1 MWFIWFFILFFWLYY
16 LISDSTNLKIY
27 DKHFENNKWTCIS
40 WYSLF
45 HLAHEEYFTRLSR
58 STVLLI
64 NWTLQGV
71 FIACIYGNQLLGS
84 PMIIWTAVIAFVA
97 TILFPFIWGELIFKK
112 IYNSNETKFEN
123 MKLMKGTID
132 KEKIE
137 PFETKVDECE

>member
-1 MWFIWFFILFFWLYY
+1 MWFIWFFVLFFWLFY

-27 DKHFENNKWTCIS
+27 DKKFENNKLTCIS
-40 WYSLF
+40 WYSIF

-58 STVLLI
+58 TTGLLI

-71 FIACIYGNQLLGS
+71 FIASIYGNQLLGS
-84 PMIIWTAVIAFVA
+84 PMIIWTAVVALVA
-97 TILFPFIWGELIFKK
+97 TMPFPFFWGQLIFKK
-112 IYNSNETKFEN
+112 ICKANEIKYEN

-137 PFETKVDECE
+137 PFETKVDQC